1 MKYLK
6 RFENKPRI
14 KEGDIVKVRLSN
26 SGYFYGTIIEFLN
39 DDFYD
44 VKLDKIEFDV
54 PFHISDI
61 EKLNKKQIEK
71 YKLEK
76 DSEKYNL

>member
-14 KEGDIVKVRLSN
+14 KEGDIVKVRLRN